1 MKQAGIALVAALF
14 LIVGLAVLAA
24 LTLRASSHVAD
35 ARNLEMLDDLA
46 ELAAT
51 AGIEWGAYR
60 VLRLGAA
67 CPFDL
72 VLPALPGTLAKFSV
86 RVQCQPMPPAGW
98 RITATARQGNDPR
111 QGDYAERSLSLEVR
125 P

>member
-1 MKQAGIALVAALF
+1 MRQEGIALVAALF
-14 LIVGLAVLAA
+14 LIVGLAALAA
-24 LTLRASSHVAD
+24 LTLRSSSHVAD

-51 AGIEWGAYR
+51 AGIEWGAYH

-72 VLPALPGTLAKFSV
+72 VLPALPGTLAKFRV
-86 RVQCQPMPPAGW
+86 RVQCQSNPPGW
-98 RITATARQGNDPR
+98 RITAIARHGDDPR
-111 QGDYAERSLSLEVR
+111 QPDYAERTLSLEVR